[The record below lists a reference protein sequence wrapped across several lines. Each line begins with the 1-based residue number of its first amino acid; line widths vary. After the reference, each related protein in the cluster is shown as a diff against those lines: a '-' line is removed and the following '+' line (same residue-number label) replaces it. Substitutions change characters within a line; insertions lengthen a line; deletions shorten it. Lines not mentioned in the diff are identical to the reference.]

1 MQHAHNP
8 VDWYP
13 WGEEALQRAIAEDK
27 PILVSIGYAACHWC
41 HVMERES
48 FEDVETARI
57 MNENFINIKIDRE
70 ERPDLDHIYMDAV
83 QAMTGAGG
91 WPLNVFLTPGKH
103 AFYGG
108 TYFPPVKAYNRPSWK
123 EVLLALSQAFKERRQ
138 EIEAQAGNMTE
149 HLTQSSR
156 FGTNAVAKL
165 LVPHDELFTHGQC
178 DIIYQNI
185 MQQADRVWGGFG
197 NAPKFPGT
205 FVIQYLLRY
214 HHSFKVPSALEQ
226 ALLSLD
232 KMLQGG
238 LYDQLGGG
246 FARYSTDAEW
256 LAPHFEKMLYDNAL
270 LIDVLSEAYQITGDL
285 TYAQTISETLSFIKR
300 ELTDAEGAFYAALD
314 ADSEGVEGKFYIWS
328 KEEVIEI
335 LGTDAAIFC
344 QFYDVTEEGNWEE
357 QNILWITQPVPV
369 FAAANGLDEQEL
381 RNKLAACREKLM
393 AVRATRIRPGLDDK
407 ILLGWNALMIHACCK
422 AYAALGTADYREM
435 AVKAAEFCLK
445 NLQQVD
451 KQGFYHTFK
460 AGKAKYPAFLDDYAC
475 LIRALTALQEVT
487 GEFRWLEKAKE
498 LTSFVLTN
506 FSDETNLFFYY
517 TEVGQGDVIVR
528 KKEVYDGATPSGN
541 AVMAGNLWYL
551 SIVYD
556 NKEWADRAMRM
567 IFEQSQTVVRYPTSF
582 GIWGG
587 LMLQRVQGVKEI
599 AVVGPGY
606 RSEMER
612 AGRYYIPF
620 KVLLGA
626 EKDKAGV
633 PLLEHREQAG
643 KTWTYLCE
651 DYHCIKPVS
660 DIQEIF
666 NLI

>member
-13 WGEEALQRAIAEDK
+13 WGEEALQRAITEDK

-83 QAMTGAGG
+83 QAMTGSGG

-123 EVLLALSQAFKERRQ
+123 DVLLALSQAFKERRGD
-138 EIEAQAGNMTE
+138 IETQADNMTE

-156 FGTNAVAKL
+156 FGTNAAAEL
-165 LVPHDELFTHGQC
+165 LLPHDELFSREQC
-178 DIIYQNI
+178 DTVYQNI
-185 MQQADRVWGGFG
+185 MQQADKVWGGFG

-205 FVIQYLLRY
+205 FIIQYLLRY
-214 HHSFKVPSALEQ
+214 YHSYKVPEALEQ

-246 FARYSTDAEW
+246 FARYSTDAQW

-270 LIDVLSEAYQITGDL
+270 LIDVLSEAYQITEDL
-285 TYAQTISETLSFIKR
+285 TYAQTIKETLAFIKR
-300 ELTDAEGAFYAALD
+300 ELTDTEGAFYAALD
-314 ADSEGVEGKFYIWS
+314 ADSEGVEGKFYTWS
-328 KEEVIEI
+328 KEEVDSI
-335 LGTDAAIFC
+335 LGADAAIFS

-357 QNILWITQPVPV
+357 QNILRILKPDLAVR
-369 FAAANGLDEQEL
+369 D
-381 RNKLAACREKLM
+381 KLATCREKLM

-407 ILLGWNALMIHACCK
+407 ILLGWNALMIHAYCK
-422 AYAALGTADYREM
+422 AYAALGIEEYRET
-435 AVKAAEFCLK
+435 AAKAAEFCLK
-445 NLQQVD
+445 NLQQID

-460 AGKAKYPAFLDDYAC
+460 AGKAKCPAFLDDYAC
-475 LIRALTALQEVT
+475 LIRALNSLQEIT
-487 GEFRWLEKAKE
+487 GEFRWLEKAAE
-498 LTSFVLTN
+498 LTEFVLTN

-517 TEVGQGDVIVR
+517 TEAGQGDVIVR

-556 NKEWADRAMRM
+556 KKEWADRAMRM
-567 IFEQSQTVVRYPTSF
+567 VFEQSQTVVRYPTSF
-582 GIWGG
+582 GIWAG
-587 LMLQRVQGVKEI
+587 LMLQRVQGIKEI
-599 AVVGPGY
+599 AVVGAGY
-606 RSEMER
+606 RLKMEQ
-612 AGRYYIPF
+612 AGRRYIPF

-626 EKDKAGV
+626 EKDRPGV
-633 PLLEHREQAG
+633 PLLEHREEIG
-643 KTWTYLCE
+643 ETWIYVCE
-651 DYHCIKPVS
+651 DYHCIKPVR

-666 NLI
+666 NLR